1 MSGDKPPL
9 PGRIIGYALAIV
21 VVAASARAVWELLQP
36 MLPVLLVLVAL
47 VGIFWLVAGRLRL

>member
-47 VGIFWLVAGRLRL
+47 VGILWLVVGRLRL

>member
-1 MSGDKPPL
+1 MSGDKPPV
-9 PGRIIGYALAIV
+9 PGRIIGYALAVV

-47 VGIFWLVAGRLRL
+47 VCILWFVIGRLRL

>member
-1 MSGDKPPL
+1 MSGDKPPV

-47 VGIFWLVAGRLRL
+47 VGILWLVGGRLRL

>member
-47 VGIFWLVAGRLRL
+47 VGILWLVGGRLRL

>member
-1 MSGDKPPL
+1 MSGDKPPV

-21 VVAASARAVWELLQP
+21 VVAVSARAVWELLQP

-47 VGIFWLVAGRLRL
+47 VGILWFVIGRLRL

>member
-1 MSGDKPPL
+1 MSGDKPPV

-47 VGIFWLVAGRLRL
+47 VGILWLVVGRLRL

>member
-1 MSGDKPPL
+1 MSGDEPPV

-47 VGIFWLVAGRLRL
+47 VGIFWLVVGRLRL